1 MGHSVLNLNLQ
12 DFYCQFPCCK
22 SLKAVGSVTSE
33 LMACIQLAEC
43 TRQLLTRKKKSFAAF
58 YRTVGDT
65 KKASCCNHVAVTIK
79 TTHPETSLKSAAG
92 SLQYQTLKLVLDLEH
107 SNNFA

>member
-1 MGHSVLNLNLQ
+1 MGYSVLNLNLQ
-12 DFYCQFPCCK
+12 DFYCRFPFCK

-65 KKASCCNHVAVTIK
+65 KKASCCNPA
-79 TTHPETSLKSAAG
+79 ETYLKSAAG
-92 SLQYQTLKLVLDLEH
+92 SPQYQTLKLVLDLEH